1 MKFLTWNV
9 NGIRAIQKKGFE
21 EIISILDPDFVC
33 LQETKAQPEQID
45 LEDFYPYEYINSAKK
60 KGYSGTMI
68 MSYDEPLNVFYGI
81 GQEEHDQE
89 GRVITLEYEN
99 YYLINVYIPN
109 AGENLKRLEYR
120 KEWDIAFGKYIK
132 SLDKPILLCGDFNV
146 AIHEIDVY
154 DPNAAQGHGGYTD
167 EERQGFQKNLLSDLV
182 DIYRLKHP
190 EERKYTWWSYYERGR
205 ERGEGWRIDEER
217 QGFQKNLLSD
227 LVDIYRLKHPEE
239 RKYTWWSYYERGR
252 ERGEGWRIDYW
263 LISPSLVDK
272 VRSVKILD
280 DIYGSDHC
288 PVLLDIDL

>member
-99 YYLINVYIPN
+99 YYLIDVYIPN

-154 DPNAAQGHGGYTD
+154 DPNAAHGHGGYTD

-182 DIYRLKHP
+182 DIYRH
-190 EERKYTWWSYYERGR
+190 
-205 ERGEGWRIDEER
+205 
-217 QGFQKNLLSD
+217 
-227 LVDIYRLKHPEE
+227 KHPEE

-272 VRSVKILD
+272 VRSIKILD